1 MRIDYDYLKKILDI
15 CLDSELP
22 TVDWDSFKA
31 LTSEDEH
38 KFVFHLEIMADK
50 NLIESC
56 LQSDSMGI
64 ERSYDGYGVC
74 VIPWRLTADGHDF
87 ASSLTKPGVL
97 TTVKERFKTEGLSVV
112 IDIAKSIASKQA
124 EKLLDESFS

>member
-1 MRIDYDYLKKILDI
+1 MRIDYDYLKQILDI

-22 TVDWDSFKA
+22 TVDWNSFKA

-50 NLIESC
+50 YLIESC
-56 LQSDSMGI
+56 LKGDSMGI
-64 ERSYDGYGVC
+64 ERDYDGYGIC

-97 TTVKERFKTEGLSVV
+97 TTLKERFKNEGLSVV

-124 EKLLDESFS
+124 SKILDESFS